1 MMSRPTALH
10 VCLIV
15 TELKSRYWQ
24 GMTSLTLL
32 RSVSNARL
40 CLDKISCNFTIEIDS
55 HLTVGI
61 CSASLSLTAGL
72 PVYSRS
78 PGNSSILVLILR

>member
-1 MMSRPTALH
+1 MISLPTALH

-15 TELKSRYWQ
+15 AGLKSRHWQ
-24 GMTSLTLL
+24 GMTSSTLL

-40 CLDKISCNFTIEIDS
+40 CLDKISCTFTIEIDS
-55 HLTVGI
+55 HLTVGMY
-61 CSASLSLTAGL
+61 SASLSLTAGL

-78 PGNSSILVLILR
+78 PGNDDPY